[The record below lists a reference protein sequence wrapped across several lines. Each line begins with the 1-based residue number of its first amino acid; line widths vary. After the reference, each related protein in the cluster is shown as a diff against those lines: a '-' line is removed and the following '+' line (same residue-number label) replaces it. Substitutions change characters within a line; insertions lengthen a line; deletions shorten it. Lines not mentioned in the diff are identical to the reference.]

1 MGNKNT
7 KTVKIIIPNNQVL
20 NRINSTPALSKLSK
34 LKLVVGENIE
44 VVNHF
49 QYAEQ
54 LRMFPILNVKIEEI
68 TTP

>member
-20 NRINSTPALSKLSK
+20 NRINNTPALSKLSK

-49 QYAEQ
+49 QYTEQ